1 MFIQSLILCIISI
14 ILILKFFYNNFFKW
28 NYYKK
33 ISDKQ
38 QKVLFIS
45 NIINFRNSLFDY
57 CNSLELSDI
66 IYEIENNDLVYISQ
80 LLQIKNKID
89 NYYKQIND
97 EASDDDSDNSD
108 IDDDSDN
115 SDIDDESGNSD
126 SDDESSD
133 TETGDIKTYD
143 ETGDIKTDDETG
155 DIKTD
160 DETGEETGD
169 IKTDDETGIKTD
181 IYEIIDN
188 KSIL

>member
-97 EASDDDSDNSD
+97 EASDDESGNSD
-108 IDDDSDN
+108 L
-115 SDIDDESGNSD
+115 DDESGNSD

-133 TETGDIKTYD
+133 TETGDIKTY
-143 ETGDIKTDDETG
+143 DETG